1 MKSLTA
7 KQREEAFPVHIELGK
22 DGGDMAMPVPAD
34 AVGKKGKSKKYF
46 PTVYIDA
53 IPGLEKLPKEGCM
66 LVEFKRK
73 ELRIGED
80 SAGVTLELHTICL
93 MSEEAEE
100 DDAYDLESA
109 MRRQG
114 PKEKDE

>member
-1 MKSLTA
+1 MKSLSA
-7 KQREEAFPVHIELGK
+7 KEREEAFPVHIELGK
-22 DGGDMAMPVPAD
+22 TGGDMPVAMVD
-34 AVGKKGKSKKYF
+34 KKEKSKKYF

-93 MSEEAEE
+93 MSEEADE

-109 MRRQG
+109 MKKQG